1 MATKGLWLVSAIW
14 TLSIG
19 QTGCAGSSGS
29 LREIRESMR
38 RLIMIFFEFEVDGYI
53 YSFNAIAFYLDI
65 GGNLALCFNWWVVR
79 GIG

>member
-38 RLIMIFFEFEVDGYI
+38 RLTAVSFEFEVD
-53 YSFNAIAFYLDI
+53 
-65 GGNLALCFNWWVVR
+65 
-79 GIG
+79 